1 MRRLCVLIN
10 PKKQLNFS
18 ALGVGRQGGLV
29 GRGVFWNLD
38 RASEILYNTGR
49 GGHLK
54 EILKGTENRPLCPGG
69 ASFLPASLR
78 EFGGRYFEA
87 YLELTDTK

>member
-1 MRRLCVLIN
+1 M
-10 PKKQLNFS
+10 
-18 ALGVGRQGGLV
+18 GRQDGPV
-29 GRGVFWNLD
+29 RRGVFALD
-38 RASEILYNTGR
+38 RLSEILYNTGR
-49 GGHLK
+49 DGRLE
-54 EILKGTENRPLCPGG
+54 EILKDTEIRPLCSGG